1 VVGEAAVTDCGGVG
15 ATRDGTTLEREPSAV
30 TVGLRDGRSVL
41 VRRLTDAD
49 GPALID
55 AVHLADAFDLRR
67 RFMGQPPT
75 DHVLIQLLHEAD
87 GIHDRVL
94 GAFDADGR
102 IVAVAQFDRY
112 DDNPVAEFAIE
123 VATDWQRAGL
133 GLAMLR
139 ALGSAALAY
148 GIVRFSAVYLADNT
162 PIIRL
167 MRSTGCTRWLGTECG
182 ASSAELDL
190 LAMLLA
196 SAEMSPSGP
205 STLVDRRSTT
215 HDGAVNVEQQ
225 NVTVLSRED
234 SLQLLRSV
242 PVGRIVFTHRAMP
255 AITPV
260 NFSIL
265 DNGDVVIRTALDS
278 RLSAATKDAVVA
290 FEADSYDGVSHEA
303 WSVVVTGRAEHV
315 VSEGELATID
325 GALRAPWVAGERGVV
340 IRISTEIVEGRRLT
354 GVASEKGSDIPHQSG
369 PTALRVNGRDT
380 SG

>member
-1 VVGEAAVTDCGGVG
+1 V
-15 ATRDGTTLEREPSAV
+15 TTLDLEPGAM
-30 TVGLRDGRSVL
+30 TVALRDGRSVL

-49 GPALID
+49 GHALIE

-139 ALGSAALAY
+139 ALGAAALSY

-190 LAMLLA
+190 VAMLLD
-196 SAEMSPSGP
+196 SAEMSASGP
-205 STLVDRRSTT
+205 STLVERGSTD
-215 HDGAVNVEQQ
+215 HDGAVIVEQQ
-225 NVTVLSRED
+225 SVTVLSRED
-234 SLQLLRSV
+234 SIQLLRSV

-260 NFSIL
+260 NFSVL
-265 DNGDVVIRTALDS
+265 DNGDVVIRTALGS
-278 RLSAATKDAVVA
+278 RLSAATNDAVVA

-303 WSVVVTGRAEHV
+303 WSVVITGRAEHV
-315 VSEGELATID
+315 VSDDELAAID
-325 GALRAPWVAGERGVV
+325 GALRAPWAAGDRGVV
-340 IRISTEIVEGRRLT
+340 IRIGTEIVEGRRLT
-354 GVASEKGSDIPHQSG
+354 GAYQS
-369 PTALRVNGRDT
+369 
-380 SG
+380 